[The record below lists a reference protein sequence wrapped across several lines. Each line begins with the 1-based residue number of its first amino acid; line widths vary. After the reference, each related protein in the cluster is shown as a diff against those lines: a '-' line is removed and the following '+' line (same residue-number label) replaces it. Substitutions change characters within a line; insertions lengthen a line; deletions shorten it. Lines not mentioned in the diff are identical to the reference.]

1 VRFVDAVGASLDPQH
16 RRTGVVGQGCRL
28 EPCWQ
33 RPRSAGGLDD
43 LVGWR
48 VRPWQWRQARSA
60 GRWLRVHGRRP
71 GGATTGAITHRAA
84 MPPSGARRW
93 GIQRLAHSY
102 LPVVRCARVGLLP
115 SRSGRIA
122 MYAAAINRPSRTTP
136 SRRVPIAS
144 ALTGWS
150 PASWAAACKRGRDAG
165 HPRQARQGAPS
176 SPMPFS
182 NRHPVRPAAGQPCR
196 QQVIVIARGDRRIE
210 KEQGSYEVQG
220 ACGVL
225 LAVCPVLG
233 SGPGGFAGPLD
244 DRGFAP
250 SSPRQCQGQAGDR
263 G

>member
-1 VRFVDAVGASLDPQH
+1 
-16 RRTGVVGQGCRL
+16 
-28 EPCWQ
+28 
-33 RPRSAGGLDD
+33 
-43 LVGWR
+43 
-48 VRPWQWRQARSA
+48 VRPWQWLQARSA

-84 MPPSGARRW
+84 MPPSGARPDGESSGW
-93 GIQRLAHSY
+93 HISY

-182 NRHPVRPAAGQPCR
+182 NRHPARPAAGQPCR
-196 QQVIVIARGDRRIE
+196 QQVIVIARGDQRIE
-210 KEQGSYEVQG
+210 KEPR
-220 ACGVL
+220 GVMRFRVPAASSWRCARS
-225 LAVCPVLG
+225 LAVGPAGSPVRWTTGG
-233 SGPGGFAGPLD
+233 SPHQAQDSAKVRLETVADGLTPALPWVPEVERPLPC
-244 DRGFAP
+244 R
-250 SSPRQCQGQAGDR
+250 
-263 G
+263 